1 MLLAC
6 VLCTFQFTLHIH
18 EAEVHTNT
26 TIFFENFLRKAAT
39 LLPSLLNTQE
49 RELTYIGKIK
59 TTFQV
64 LISLFKSRI
73 KALCLLQIIPYCLTF

>member
-6 VLCTFQFTLHIH
+6 VLCFFQFTLHIH
-18 EAEVHTNT
+18 EAEVHANT
-26 TIFFENFLRKAAT
+26 TIFFENFLRKAVT

-49 RELTYIGKIK
+49 RELAYIGKIK

-64 LISLFKSRI
+64 LVPLFKSRI
-73 KALCLLQIIPYCLTF
+73 KARYLLQIIPYCLTF